1 MRCSTCKNCLSA
13 INKGHFEC
21 LKTFNYKK
29 SKNAVETAARGNKR
43 DIYNFLKGAG
53 CPRSFVDEI
62 HSCADYGWNE
72 EFYSFFNFETP
83 DYETKLRVIR
93 EMTHT
98 AVIYGDITML
108 RSVLFHYPS
117 TVREAFDDIEKM
129 YRIIKEVIKS
139 EHVQK
144 IELIYNT
151 FRYRSQDWSPSD
163 FEDAIATGNMNTLK
177 CVIEMWKDS
186 PNGLRG
192 VENRIKLAT
201 IKDSRYNML
210 HYLDRFIPGYPDDML
225 RQLRTMRGKNTPARR
240 DMIRYVL
247 AEQGGVDRERAIE
260 RNAERRRTLFN
271 IEANIILERQ
281 AAPVVPPKER
291 VTNLHKALAV
301 IEECNIPEGK
311 YLELCNLLMD
321 VHRRGVII
329 M

>member
-1 MRCSTCKNCLSA
+1 MRGSTCKNCLSA
-13 INKGHFEC
+13 IKKGHFEC

-29 SKNAVETAARGNKR
+29 SKNAVETAARHKQR
-43 DIYNFLKGAG
+43 DIYNFLKRAG

-72 EFYSFFNFETP
+72 EFYSFLRFETP
-83 DYETKLRVIR
+83 DYETKLKLLR
-93 EMTHT
+93 EMTY
-98 AVIYGDITML
+98 AAIKYGDMTMM

-117 TVREAFDDIEKM
+117 TLREAFGNIGAMHNVIEKT
-129 YRIIKEVIKS
+129 IKS

-177 CVIEMWKDS
+177 YVIEMWKDS
-186 PNGLRG
+186 PTGLRG

-201 IKDSRYNML
+201 IKDSRLVML
-210 HYLDRFIPGYPDDML
+210 QYLDRFIPGYPDDML

-240 DMIRYVL
+240 DMITYVV
-247 AEQGGVDRERAIE
+247 AERHRVLREQNIERAA
-260 RNAERRRTLFN
+260 RLA
-271 IEANIILERQ
+271 AAQ
-281 AAPVVPPKER
+281 APAPAPAPAPVVER
-291 VTNLHKALAV
+291 VTNLHKALAI
-301 IEECNIPEGK
+301 IEDCEIPEGK

-321 VHRRGVII
+321 VHRRGVRV
-329 M
+329 

>member
-13 INKGHFEC
+13 IKKGHFEC

-43 DIYNFLKGAG
+43 DIYNFLKEAG

-62 HSCADYGWNE
+62 HSCADYGWND
-72 EFYSFFNFETP
+72 EFYSFFRFQTP
-83 DYETKLRVIR
+83 DYESKLKLIR
-93 EMTHT
+93 EMTY
-98 AVIYGDITML
+98 AAIKYGDMTMM

-117 TVREAFDDIEKM
+117 TVRDAFDDIEKM
-129 YRIIKEVIKS
+129 HRVIKEVIKS

-163 FEDAIATGNMNTLK
+163 FEDAIDTGNVNTLK
-177 CVIEMWKDS
+177 CVIHMWKES
-186 PNGLRG
+186 FTGLRG
-192 VENRIKLAT
+192 TGNEMKLAT
-201 IKDSRYNML
+201 IKHNRL
-210 HYLDRFIPGYPDDML
+210 DML
-225 RQLRTMRGKNTPARR
+225 RILDQDIHGYPTQMTDQMKTTRGKTSQARKE
-240 DMIRYVL
+240 MIRYVTQQEYL
-247 AEQGGVDRERAIE
+247 VVDRARE
-260 RNAERRRTLFN
+260 RNAERRHTLFN
-271 IEANIILERQ
+271 IEADIILERQ
-281 AAPVVPPKER
+281 ADPDVER
-291 VTNLHKALAV
+291 VTNLHKALAI
-301 IEECNIPEGK
+301 IEDCKIPEGK

>member
-13 INKGHFEC
+13 IKKGHFEC

-43 DIYNFLKGAG
+43 DIYNFLKEAG

-62 HSCADYGWNE
+62 HSCADYGWND
-72 EFYSFFNFETP
+72 EFYSFFRFQTP
-83 DYETKLRVIR
+83 DYESKLKLIR
-93 EMTHT
+93 EMTY
-98 AVIYGDITML
+98 AAIKYGDMTMM

-117 TVREAFDDIEKM
+117 TVRDAFDDIEKM
-129 YRIIKEVIKS
+129 HRVIKEVIKS

-163 FEDAIATGNMNTLK
+163 FEDAIDTGNVNTLK
-177 CVIEMWKDS
+177 CVIHMWKES
-186 PNGLRG
+186 FTGLRG
-192 VENRIKLAT
+192 TGNEMKLAT
-201 IKDSRYNML
+201 IKHNRL
-210 HYLDRFIPGYPDDML
+210 DML
-225 RQLRTMRGKNTPARR
+225 RILDQDIHGYPTQMTDQMKTTRGKTSQARKE
-240 DMIRYVL
+240 MIRYVTQQEYL
-247 AEQGGVDRERAIE
+247 VVDRARE
-260 RNAERRRTLFN
+260 RNAERRHTLFN
-271 IEANIILERQ
+271 IEADIILERQ
-281 AAPVVPPKER
+281 AAPAVER
-291 VTNLHKALAV
+291 VTNLHKALAI
-301 IEECNIPEGK
+301 IEDCKIPEGK

>member
-13 INKGHFEC
+13 IKKGHFEC

-43 DIYNFLKGAG
+43 DIYNFLKEAG

-62 HSCADYGWNE
+62 HSCADYGWND
-72 EFYSFFNFETP
+72 EFYSFFRFQTP
-83 DYETKLRVIR
+83 DYESKLKLIR
-93 EMTHT
+93 EMTY
-98 AVIYGDITML
+98 AAIKYGDMTMM

-117 TVREAFDDIEKM
+117 TVRDAFDDIEKM
-129 YRIIKEVIKS
+129 HRVIKEVIKS

-163 FEDAIATGNMNTLK
+163 FEDAIDTGNVNTLK
-177 CVIEMWKDS
+177 CVIHMWKES
-186 PNGLRG
+186 FTGLRG
-192 VENRIKLAT
+192 TGNEMKLAT
-201 IKDSRYNML
+201 IKHNRL
-210 HYLDRFIPGYPDDML
+210 DML
-225 RQLRTMRGKNTPARR
+225 RILDQDIHGYPTQMTDQMKTTRGKTSQARKE
-240 DMIRYVL
+240 MIRYVL

-291 VTNLHKALAV
+291 VTNLHKALAI
-301 IEECNIPEGK
+301 IEDCKIPEGK

>member
-13 INKGHFEC
+13 IKKGHFEC

-29 SKNAVETAARGNKR
+29 SKNAVETAARHKQR
-43 DIYNFLKGAG
+43 DIYNFLKRAG

-83 DYETKLRVIR
+83 DYESKLRLIR
-93 EMTHT
+93 EMTY
-98 AVIYGDITML
+98 AAIKYGDVTMM

-117 TVREAFDDIEKM
+117 TVREAFGNIGAMHNVIEKT
-129 YRIIKEVIKS
+129 IKS

-177 CVIEMWKDS
+177 YVIEMWKDS
-186 PNGLRG
+186 PTGLRG

-201 IKDSRYNML
+201 IKDSRLVML
-210 HYLDRFIPGYPDDML
+210 QYLDRFIPGYPDDML
-225 RQLRTMRGKNTPARR
+225 RQLRTMRGKNSPARR
-240 DMIRYVL
+240 DMITYVV
-247 AEQGGVDRERAIE
+247 AERHRVLREQNIERAA
-260 RNAERRRTLFN
+260 RLA
-271 IEANIILERQ
+271 AAQ
-281 AAPVVPPKER
+281 APAPAPAPVVER
-291 VTNLHKALAV
+291 VTNLHKALAI
-301 IEECNIPEGK
+301 IEDCEIPEGK

-321 VHRRGVII
+321 VHRRGVQV
-329 M
+329 

>member
-13 INKGHFEC
+13 IKKGHFEC

-43 DIYNFLKGAG
+43 DIYNFLKEAG

-62 HSCADYGWNE
+62 HSCADYGWND
-72 EFYSFFNFETP
+72 EFYSFFRFQTP
-83 DYETKLRVIR
+83 DYESKLKLIR
-93 EMTHT
+93 EMTY
-98 AVIYGDITML
+98 AAIKYGDMTMM

-117 TVREAFDDIEKM
+117 TVRDAFDDIEKM
-129 YRIIKEVIKS
+129 HRVIKEVIKS

-163 FEDAIATGNMNTLK
+163 FEDAIDTGNVNTLK
-177 CVIEMWKDS
+177 CVIHMWKES
-186 PNGLRG
+186 FTGLRG
-192 VENRIKLAT
+192 TGNEMKLAT
-201 IKDSRYNML
+201 IKHNRL
-210 HYLDRFIPGYPDDML
+210 DML
-225 RQLRTMRGKNTPARR
+225 RILDQDIHGYPTQMTDQMKTTRGKTSQARKE
-240 DMIRYVL
+240 MIRYVIQQEYL
-247 AEQGGVDRERAIE
+247 VVDRARE
-260 RNAERRRTLFN
+260 RNAERRHTLFN

-281 AAPVVPPKER
+281 AAPAVER
-291 VTNLHKALAV
+291 VTNLHKALAI
-301 IEECNIPEGK
+301 IEDCKIPEGK

>member
-13 INKGHFEC
+13 IKKGHFEC

-29 SKNAVETAARGNKR
+29 SKNAVETAARSNKR
-43 DIYNFLKGAG
+43 DIYNFLKRAG

-83 DYETKLRVIR
+83 DYESKLRLIR
-93 EMTHT
+93 EMTY
-98 AVIYGDITML
+98 AAIKYGDMTMM

-117 TVREAFDDIEKM
+117 TLREAFGNIGAMHNVIEKT
-129 YRIIKEVIKS
+129 IKS

-177 CVIEMWKDS
+177 YVIEMWKDS
-186 PNGLRG
+186 PTGLRG

-201 IKDSRYNML
+201 IKDSRLVML
-210 HYLDRFIPGYPDDML
+210 QYLDRFIPGYPDDML

-240 DMIRYVL
+240 DMITYVV
-247 AEQGGVDRERAIE
+247 AERHRVLREQNIERAA
-260 RNAERRRTLFN
+260 RLA
-271 IEANIILERQ
+271 AAQ
-281 AAPVVPPKER
+281 APAPAPAPVVER
-291 VTNLHKALAV
+291 VTNLHKALAI
-301 IEECNIPEGK
+301 IEDCEIPEGK

-321 VHRRGVII
+321 VHRRGVRV
-329 M
+329 

>member
-13 INKGHFEC
+13 IKKGHFEC

-29 SKNAVETAARGNKR
+29 SKNAVETAARSNKR
-43 DIYNFLKGAG
+43 DIYNFLKRAG

-83 DYETKLRVIR
+83 DYESKLRLIR
-93 EMTHT
+93 EMTY
-98 AVIYGDITML
+98 AAIKYGDVTMM

-117 TVREAFDDIEKM
+117 TVREAFGNIGAMHNVIEKT
-129 YRIIKEVIKS
+129 IKS

-177 CVIEMWKDS
+177 YVIEMWKDS
-186 PNGLRG
+186 PTGLRG

-201 IKDSRYNML
+201 IKDSRLVML
-210 HYLDRFIPGYPDDML
+210 QYLDRFIPGYPDDML
-225 RQLRTMRGKNTPARR
+225 RQLRTMRGKNSPARR
-240 DMIRYVL
+240 DMITYVV
-247 AEQGGVDRERAIE
+247 AERHRVLREQNIERAA
-260 RNAERRRTLFN
+260 RLA
-271 IEANIILERQ
+271 AAQ
-281 AAPVVPPKER
+281 APAPAPAPVVER
-291 VTNLHKALAV
+291 VTNLHKALAI
-301 IEECNIPEGK
+301 IEDCEIPEGK

-321 VHRRGVII
+321 VHRRGVQV
-329 M
+329 

>member
-13 INKGHFEC
+13 IKKGHFEC

-29 SKNAVETAARGNKR
+29 SKNALETAARSNKR
-43 DIYNFLKGAG
+43 DIYNFLKRAG

-83 DYETKLRVIR
+83 DYETKLKLIR
-93 EMTHT
+93 EMTY
-98 AVIYGDITML
+98 AAIKYGDITMM

-117 TVREAFDDIEKM
+117 TVREAFGNIGAMHNVIEKT
-129 YRIIKEVIKS
+129 IKS

-177 CVIEMWKDS
+177 YVIEMWKDS
-186 PNGLRG
+186 PTGLRG

-201 IKDSRYNML
+201 IKDSRLVML
-210 HYLDRFIPGYPDDML
+210 QYLDRFIPGYPDDML

-240 DMIRYVL
+240 DMITYVV
-247 AEQGGVDRERAIE
+247 AKQRRVEREQNIE

-281 AAPVVPPKER
+281 AAPAPAPVVER
-291 VTNLHKALAV
+291 VTNLHKALAI
-301 IEECNIPEGK
+301 IEDCEIPEGK

-321 VHRRGVII
+321 VHRRGVTA
-329 M
+329 

>member
-13 INKGHFEC
+13 IKKGHFEC

-43 DIYNFLKGAG
+43 DIYNFLKEAG

-62 HSCADYGWNE
+62 HSCADYGWND
-72 EFYSFFNFETP
+72 EFYSFFRFQTP
-83 DYETKLRVIR
+83 DYESKLKLIR
-93 EMTHT
+93 EMTY
-98 AVIYGDITML
+98 AAIKYGDMTMM

-117 TVREAFDDIEKM
+117 TVRDAFDDIEKM
-129 YRIIKEVIKS
+129 HRVIKEVIKS

-163 FEDAIATGNMNTLK
+163 FEDAIDTGNVNTLK
-177 CVIEMWKDS
+177 CVIHMWKES
-186 PNGLRG
+186 FTGLRG
-192 VENRIKLAT
+192 TGNEMKLAT
-201 IKDSRYNML
+201 IKHNRL
-210 HYLDRFIPGYPDDML
+210 DML
-225 RQLRTMRGKNTPARR
+225 RILDQDIHGYPTQMMNEMKTTRGKTTQARKE
-240 DMIRYVL
+240 MIRYVVQQEYL
-247 AEQGGVDRERAIE
+247 VVDRARE
-260 RNAERRRTLFN
+260 RNAERRYTLFN
-271 IEANIILERQ
+271 IEADIILERQ
-281 AAPVVPPKER
+281 AAPVVER
-291 VTNLHKALAV
+291 VTNLHKALAI
-301 IEECNIPEGK
+301 IEDCKIPEGK

>member
-43 DIYNFLKGAG
+43 DIYNFLKEAG

-62 HSCADYGWNE
+62 HSCADYGWND
-72 EFYSFFNFETP
+72 EFYSFFRFQTP
-83 DYETKLRVIR
+83 DYESKLKLIR
-93 EMTHT
+93 EMTY
-98 AVIYGDITML
+98 AAIKYGDMTMM

-117 TVREAFDDIEKM
+117 TVRDAFDDIEKM
-129 YRIIKEVIKS
+129 HRVIKEVIKS

-163 FEDAIATGNMNTLK
+163 FEDAIDTGNVNTLK
-177 CVIEMWKDS
+177 CVIHMWKES
-186 PNGLRG
+186 FTGLRG
-192 VENRIKLAT
+192 TGNEMKLAT
-201 IKDSRYNML
+201 IKHNRL
-210 HYLDRFIPGYPDDML
+210 DML
-225 RQLRTMRGKNTPARR
+225 RILDQDIHGYPTQMTDQMKTTRGKTSQARKE
-240 DMIRYVL
+240 MIRYVIQQEYL
-247 AEQGGVDRERAIE
+247 VVDRARE
-260 RNAERRRTLFN
+260 RNAERRHTLFN
-271 IEANIILERQ
+271 IEADIILERQ
-281 AAPVVPPKER
+281 AAPAVER
-291 VTNLHKALAV
+291 VTNLHKALAI
-301 IEECNIPEGK
+301 IEDCKIPEGK

>member
-83 DYETKLRVIR
+83 DYETKLKLIR
-93 EMTHT
+93 EMTHAT
-98 AVIYGDITML
+98 VIYGDITML

-291 VTNLHKALAV
+291 VTNLHKALAI
-301 IEECNIPEGK
+301 IEDCKIPEGK